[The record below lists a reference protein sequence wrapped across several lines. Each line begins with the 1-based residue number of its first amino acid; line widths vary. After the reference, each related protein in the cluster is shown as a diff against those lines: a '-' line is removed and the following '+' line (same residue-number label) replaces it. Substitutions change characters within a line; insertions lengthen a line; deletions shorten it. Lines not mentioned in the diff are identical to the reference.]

1 MMIEKTLFNVVCIDI
16 CRHIRAATCNTDL
29 EQHCRPC
36 KVRKLIEDQDF
47 HLYKERQPPLGALCL
62 TRELEKGKFVYSI
75 YRYVKNK
82 AGQAVFVDPNR
93 TTREQAYPPTS
104 WKLLEG

>member
-1 MMIEKTLFNVVCIDI
+1 MLVDRTTFNVVCLDI
-16 CRHIRAATCNTDL
+16 CRHLHTLKNDTDL

-36 KVRKLIEDQDF
+36 KVRKLIENQDF

-62 TRELEKGKFVYSI
+62 TRECKDGKYVYDI
-75 YRYVKNK
+75 KRYIKNK
-82 AGQAVFVDPNR
+82 AGRAVFVDPDR
-93 TTREQAYPPTS
+93 TTRELPYPPTA